1 MITHKKDTATTV
13 SKSQK
18 ILDIKSITHLLGG
31 TNMSETIKTTE
42 HYYTKE
48 FNNYNNTEDN
58 FVANQ
63 ELTITITL
71 NEYRKLIETSATKD
85 TKIEEA
91 RSSRWKAE
99 RERDEAKKEIAELKN
114 KIYELQNPDEEMEKN

>member
-1 MITHKKDTATTV
+1 
-13 SKSQK
+13 
-18 ILDIKSITHLLGG
+18 
-31 TNMSETIKTTE
+31 MSETIKTTE

-114 KIYELQNPDEEMEKN
+114 KIYELQNPDEEMEEN